1 VSEAEGQEPEGQEP
15 EGAEPEGAEPEGA
28 EPESAEA
35 EGQEPEGQQAER
47 RLSDVELQE
56 RLQQELKRLK
66 VSDVLLQSCYTIS
79 SLGYGKMT
87 APPEERDLEQA
98 RLAIDALRALTPLLE
113 GTLPAE
119 LTRDL
124 SQVTANMQLA
134 YAKAVSEQGDEP

>member
-1 VSEAEGQEPEGQEP
+1 VSEAEGQEPG
-15 EGAEPEGAEPEGA
+15 
-28 EPESAEA
+28 
-35 EGQEPEGQQAER
+35 GQEPEGQKPEGEQTER
-47 RLSDVELQE
+47 RLSDAELQE
-56 RLQQELKRLK
+56 RLEQELKRLK

-113 GTLPAE
+113 ATLPAE

-134 YAKAVSEQGDEP
+134 YAKAVSEQGGQPKPDGDG